1 MDKRDIITVLLSGG
15 SGKRTGRD
23 MPKQYIS
30 AGGCMMITRSL
41 KALTSHP
48 DIRRIRI
55 VADRAWQDKILS
67 EWKEQGIDAELLGFS
82 LPGETRQ
89 LSVFNALED
98 ILPLASDDTRVI
110 IHDAARPFVSPA
122 LLERV
127 IKSGFDADGAI
138 PVLPMKDTVYLSDG
152 GQRISGLLDRSKIY
166 AGQAPEIFKFKEYHI
181 SNSVL
186 MPDRILTINGST
198 EPAIISGMNISMVAG
213 EESNFKITS
222 AEDLDAYIKMS

>member
-89 LSVFNALED
+89 DMLETAGYLGRLD
-98 ILPLASDDTRVI
+98 PVPDGVKLHMLQILRGTKLAEEYLKDPFPLMTLDEYCDLI
-110 IHDAARPFVSPA
+110 ISC
-122 LLERV
+122 L
-127 IKSGFDADGAI
+127 
-138 PVLPMKDTVYLSDG
+138 
-152 GQRISGLLDRSKIY
+152 QLLDPKTVIHRMTGDGPKSLLI
-166 AGQAPEIFKFKEYHI
+166 APEWCADKKKVINTLYK
-181 SNSVL
+181 
-186 MPDRILTINGST
+186 RI
-198 EPAIISGMNISMVAG
+198 AQ
-213 EESNFKITS
+213 
-222 AEDLDAYIKMS
+222 Y